1 MSDVLCFCAS
11 FSLQV
16 IFTKEV
22 QLFRNIKNHSYLMD
36 KKFKICFD
44 TADIQAAYSKLLEHV
59 CTICVG
65 RPAFRTFQNLKD
77 HMRKEHELQY
87 CDLCVE
93 NLKVMVQVWYDETCS
108 NYYLVT
114 S

>member
-1 MSDVLCFCAS
+1 MV
-11 FSLQV
+11 SLQV

-22 QLFRNIKNHSYLMD
+22 QPFRNIKDCSYLMD

-44 TADIQAAYSKLLEHV
+44 SADIQAAYSKLLEHV
-59 CTICVG
+59 CTACPG

-77 HMRKEHELQY
+77 HVRKEHELYY

-93 NLKVMVQVWYDETCS
+93 NLKVMVKF
-108 NYYLVT
+108 
-114 S
+114 

>member
-1 MSDVLCFCAS
+1 MLQIFLIFLDIVLKMV
-11 FSLQV
+11 SLQV

-22 QLFRNIKNHSYLMD
+22 QLFRNIRNYSYLMD

-44 TADIQAAYSKLLEHV
+44 TADIQAAYSRLLEHV
-59 CTICVG
+59 CNICVG

-77 HMRKEHELQY
+77 HMRKEHELYY

-93 NLKVMVQVWYDETCS
+93 NLKVMVK
-108 NYYLVT
+108 L
-114 S
+114 